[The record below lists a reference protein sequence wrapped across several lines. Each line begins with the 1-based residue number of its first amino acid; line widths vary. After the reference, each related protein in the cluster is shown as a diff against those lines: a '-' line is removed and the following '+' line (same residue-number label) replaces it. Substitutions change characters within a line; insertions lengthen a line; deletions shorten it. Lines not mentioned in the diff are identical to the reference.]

1 MACIPMEYYPIIA
14 SSHLSP
20 LPLSFLQVVE
30 IGYIYMWRSRIM
42 RTGAIIGLN
51 SRFLQVQ
58 MIQVHW
64 LYSDT
69 PVVSWET
76 RSSLINYLQVEYC
89 EYCALALTCRA
100 VHWHTSMKK
109 YLWLLFVVVPLRQ
122 YSEEAHGL
130 IHCIVK
136 KPLCLSISYRY
147 TAWLM
152 IAYDLQPLGQFKID
166 LIYPL
171 ILGS

>member
-1 MACIPMEYYPIIA
+1 MACISMEYYPIIA

-20 LPLSFLQVVE
+20 LPLSLLQVVE

-51 SRFLQVQ
+51 SRFYRYRWYRYIGCTVTLLLYLERPGHHLST
-58 MIQVHW
+58 IYRWSTAHW
-64 LYSDT
+64 
-69 PVVSWET
+69 
-76 RSSLINYLQVEYC
+76 R
-89 EYCALALTCRA
+89 RA
-100 VHWHTSMKK
+100 VHWHISMKK

-130 IHCIVK
+130 IHYIVK

-152 IAYDLQPLGQFKID
+152 IAYDLQPIGQFKID